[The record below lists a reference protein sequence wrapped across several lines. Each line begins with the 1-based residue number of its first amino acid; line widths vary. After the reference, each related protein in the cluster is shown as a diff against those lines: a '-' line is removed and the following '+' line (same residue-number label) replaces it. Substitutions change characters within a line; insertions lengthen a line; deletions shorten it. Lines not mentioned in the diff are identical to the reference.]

1 MEALIFFIES
11 FIAKNRQEH
20 WLSLASGKW
29 RKFST
34 KIDKIDNHLNE
45 RCDCIKKNIAEN
57 FDCMINIKGVKS
69 GFYFDR
75 FSFNE
80 LLSPATFDR
89 IHDDSILICPK
100 EKVAFYFH
108 HDGWMWY
115 CSL

>member
-1 MEALIFFIES
+1 MEVLIFFIES
-11 FIAKNRQEH
+11 FIAQNRREH
-20 WLSLASGKW
+20 WMSLASGKW
-29 RKFST
+29 VKFYS

-45 RCDCIKKNIAEN
+45 RCDCIKKNIVEN
-57 FDCMINIKGVKS
+57 FERIVETKNIKS

-75 FSFNE
+75 FSYNE
-80 LLSPATFDR
+80 LLSPIAFDK
-89 IHDDSILICPK
+89 IHEDSILVCPK